1 MSSEYELYV
10 IIKDAHKDLCERETA
25 MDKLLEMGTEAA
37 EETLI
42 NLANDGYLISELR
55 DKALKYCI
63 KFRRDGIFQ
72 R

>member
-1 MSSEYELYV
+1 MPKEYDLYV
-10 IIKDAHKDLCERETA
+10 IIKDAHKDLSEREKA
-25 MDKLLEMGTEAA
+25 MDELLAMGSESA

-42 NLANDGYLISELR
+42 NLANDGYLKSELR
-55 DKALKYCI
+55 DKALKYCL